1 MKSMKVPRQISIK
14 MLLQVGNIGLLIV
27 ALVLIFILG
36 FGTAT
41 ENTLALQAERAASL
55 ADAARL
61 HIEFETDPIEEQANW
76 IAEGVASGE
85 LSLERPVELGNI
97 LSGTSAG
104 TPTLDFMA
112 LVSPEGMGIGFDISE
127 AELPETI
134 DWRDD
139 PDVIEVMEQ
148 SRTWLAGQWLPPY
161 WIPEMDGGSVI
172 YVTPLK
178 FKDQYAGMLVQAKNV
193 QGVSARLSSLG
204 DGEIYVP
211 YILYDDDQVIAHKSL
226 ADMEIVGREGAP
238 LPSVSEIGDPV
249 LNLRHSRKPVAMQLE
264 RLRGDFD
271 IGRSV
276 IDGIGYAYLETKVNG
291 FADKPLIVGFYF
303 DQELEIEA
311 LEELAESGFI
321 AVVIFILAVIVVF
334 YISRKTANP
343 IIELAEASRRVSNN
357 NLSDFKPLRHS
368 HLKEIDEAFNAFNG
382 MIEGLRER
390 SHIRELFGRMVP
402 EKVAEKLI
410 NDPEG
415 LAPQSTTATV
425 LFCDIEKFT
434 AISEKIKPQEIVEL
448 LNAYFSDMV
457 EIIERHGG
465 IITQFQGD
473 AILAVFNV
481 PVADDD
487 HAAEAIQA
495 AREMQAKLA
504 ESSYAGVQL
513 KNRIGINTGHLV
525 AGNVGAEKRMNYT
538 VHGDAVNTAARLEQL
553 NKEYGTRILISEETH
568 QAAGDGGLA
577 FVDEASLRGKDDR
590 VRVYTVA
597 T

>member
-1 MKSMKVPRQISIK
+1 MKIPRQISIR
-14 MLLQVGNIGLLIV
+14 MLLQVGNIGLLII

-61 HIEFETDPIEEQANW
+61 HIEFETDPIEEQSAW
-76 IAEGVASGE
+76 ISEGVSSGE

-104 TPTLDFMA
+104 TPSLDFMA
-112 LVSPEGMGIGFDISE
+112 LVSPEGLGIGLDIHD
-127 AELPETI
+127 AELPEAI
-134 DWRDD
+134 DWRED
-139 PDVIEVMEQ
+139 PDVIEVMEL
-148 SRTWLAGQWLPPY
+148 SRKWKTGQWLPPY

-172 YVTPLK
+172 FVTPLE
-178 FKDQYAGMLVQAKNV
+178 FKGEYAGMLVQAKNV

-211 YILYDDDQVIAHKSL
+211 YILYDENQVIAHKSL

-238 LPSVSEIGDPV
+238 LPLIGEIGDPV
-249 LNLRHSRKPVAMQLE
+249 LKLRQSRTPVAMQLE

-291 FADKPLIVGFYF
+291 FADKPLTVGFYF
-303 DQELEIEA
+303 DQKLEVEA

-321 AVVIFILAVIVVF
+321 AIVIFILAVIVVF
-334 YISRKTANP
+334 YISRKTSNP
-343 IIELAEASRRVSNN
+343 IMELAEASRRVSNN
-357 NLSDFKPLRHS
+357 DLENFKPLRHS

-382 MIEGLRER
+382 MISGLRER

-410 NDPEG
+410 NDPDG

-425 LFCDIEKFT
+425 LFCDIERFT

-457 EIIERHGG
+457 DIIERHGG

-481 PVADDD
+481 PVSDDD

-504 ESSYAGVQL
+504 DADYAGVKL
-513 KNRIGINTGHLV
+513 NNRIGINTGNLV

-553 NKEYGTRILISEETH
+553 NKEYGTRILISEDTH
-568 QAAGDGGLA
+568 LAAKDESLT
-577 FVDEASLRGKDDR
+577 FVDEANLRGKDDQ
-590 VRVYTVA
+590 VRVYTV
-597 T
+597 